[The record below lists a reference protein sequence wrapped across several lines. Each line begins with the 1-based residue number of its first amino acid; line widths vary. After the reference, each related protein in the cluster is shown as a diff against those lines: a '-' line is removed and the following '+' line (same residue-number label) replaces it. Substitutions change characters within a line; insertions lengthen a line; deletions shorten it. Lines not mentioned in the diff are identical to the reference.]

1 MARSKYNVTDDVS
14 KRTFDDIVFDSEME
28 MKYYKDVI
36 LPAVKSGEI
45 IKFERQKRYLIQPS
59 FKVNGKTIN
68 PIYCKADFYVM
79 YKSGK
84 EKIIEIKGFPTDVAL
99 LKRKLFLFK
108 YPNVD
113 YTWITFKVRSGWVD
127 YFEKNER
134 K

>member
-1 MARSKYNVTDDVS
+1 
-14 KRTFDDIVFDSEME
+14 
-28 MKYYKDVI
+28 
-36 LPAVKSGEI
+36 
-45 IKFERQKRYLIQPS
+45 
-59 FKVNGKTIN
+59 
-68 PIYCKADFYVM
+68 M